1 MSSIQKT
8 LIQKQM
14 DELIQTFVSGKQNV
28 QTSAGWIQSARLAL
42 GMSLRQLAE
51 RVGVSVSALTNFE
64 KREQADSV
72 SLATLKKAAN
82 AMDMELVYYF
92 KPKDGS
98 VKNAVEKQARKKA
111 QEILNQS
118 NQTMKLEDQETNS
131 SSQERELERL
141 TKDIM
146 STMPQNLWD

>member
-8 LIQKQM
+8 LIQKQI
-14 DELIQTFVSGKQNV
+14 DELIQSIVDGKQKAPLSV
-28 QTSAGWIQSARLAL
+28 GWIQSVRLAL

-51 RVGVSVSALTNFE
+51 RVGVSVSALTSFE
-64 KREQADSV
+64 KREQTDSV

-98 VKNAVEKQARKKA
+98 IKNAVEKQARKKA

-131 SSQERELERL
+131 SSQQLELERL

-146 STMPQNLWD
+146 SKMPQNLWD

>member
-146 STMPQNLWD
+146 SKMPQNLWD

>member
-8 LIQKQM
+8 LIQKQI
-14 DELIQTFVSGKQNV
+14 DELIQSFVSGKQNT
-28 QTSAGWIQSARLAL
+28 QISAGWIQSARLAL

-64 KREQADSV
+64 KREHTDSV
-72 SLATLKKAAN
+72 SLATLKKTAN

-98 VKNAVEKQARKKA
+98 IRNAVEKQARKKA

-131 SSQERELERL
+131 SSQELELERL

-146 STMPQNLWD
+146 SKMPQNLWD